1 MNRRVLIIALAALA
15 ATAAWGQK
23 KRVAVLDFEYAT
35 VQQGASAIFRQN
47 VDIGKGIA
55 DLLMEQLVKDGTYS
69 VIERAAIQKL
79 LAEQNFSNSDRAD
92 STSAAKIGRLLGVD
106 AIIIGSITQ
115 FGRDDRNVGTGGAL
129 QRMSKYGLGNVGV
142 RSAKA
147 VVGIS
152 ARTVLVETGEIMAVS
167 RGIGESRRSGTNVLG
182 AGGSGGTS
190 AGGAVNM
197 SSTNFANTII
207 GEATAAA
214 VANLRGELV
223 AGAARIPARVIK
235 VDGLVADVSGNTL
248 VLNVGTKAGVQVG
261 QTLQVVQ
268 SGREIRDPATG
279 KVLRRLGTPVGSVV
293 ITEAD
298 EQSSVGSFTGA
309 GKPKVGDQV
318 SSGK

>member
-1 MNRRVLIIALAALA
+1 
-15 ATAAWGQK
+15 
-23 KRVAVLDFEYAT
+23 
-35 VQQGASAIFRQN
+35 
-47 VDIGKGIA
+47 
-55 DLLMEQLVKDGTYS
+55 
-69 VIERAAIQKL
+69 
-79 LAEQNFSNSDRAD
+79 
-92 STSAAKIGRLLGVD
+92 
-106 AIIIGSITQ
+106 
-115 FGRDDRNVGTGGAL
+115 
-129 QRMSKYGLGNVGV
+129 
-142 RSAKA
+142 
-147 VVGIS
+147 
-152 ARTVLVETGEIMAVS
+152 
-167 RGIGESRRSGTNVLG
+167 
-182 AGGSGGTS
+182 
-190 AGGAVNM
+190 M

-235 VDGLVADVSGNTL
+235 VDGLVADVSGSTL

-261 QTLQVVQ
+261 QTLHVVQ

-318 SSGK
+318 SSVK